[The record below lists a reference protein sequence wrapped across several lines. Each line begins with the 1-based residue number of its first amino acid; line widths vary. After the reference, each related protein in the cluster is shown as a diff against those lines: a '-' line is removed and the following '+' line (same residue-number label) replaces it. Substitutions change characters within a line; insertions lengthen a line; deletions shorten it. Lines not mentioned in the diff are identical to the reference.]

1 MCGLVGMWSTRLR
14 DWSQVAYNGL
24 SAVRHRG
31 QDGFGFVGWQQGF
44 WHFHQLGAIPTVSPI
59 SAMDE
64 MFGVLGHTRYATM
77 GSQQIASLQPMVYQ
91 GKHMSMAMA
100 HNGNVVSY
108 RDNVAYIRQ
117 QGMEIE
123 SDNDLEVLAK
133 IWIHGY
139 ESSNATDIMQ
149 KMLDATSAVFQQC
162 TGAYS
167 TIGLCEDGLL
177 AFRDPQGIRP
187 LVIGYLDEGNTR
199 HYAIASE
206 TVAFDAMGYRYL
218 RDIEQGEF
226 VWIDTEGQLHARH
239 VLRQPMRAC
248 MFEWVY
254 FAHKNSQWYSHS
266 IAQVREQFGRLLA
279 QKIDTEIRK
288 HIDFVS
294 AIPSTSVET
303 AMILAKELDKPYK
316 QIVQAQSSTRSFI
329 ASSVVQRNDIL
340 RQKFTVDGKFMDSTV
355 LLVDDSLVRGNT
367 VKQVVQLLNMH
378 GVRSVY
384 LAITCPPLR
393 NPCQY
398 GIALHSTDEFV
409 ANQAISIEAVLG
421 VEKIVFLDKADVES
435 CLPHVS
441 LCWKCVETREL

>member
-1 MCGLVGMWSTRLR
+1 MCGLVGMWSVRPR

-24 SAVRHRG
+24 SALRHRG
-31 QDGFGFVGWQQGF
+31 QDGFGFVGWQQKF
-44 WHFHQLGAIPTVSPI
+44 LHVHQLGEIPTVSPI
-59 SAMDE
+59 SEMDE

-91 GKHMSMAMA
+91 GKHMSVAMA

-108 RDNVAYIRQ
+108 IDNVAYIRQ
-117 QGMEIE
+117 QGMEVE
-123 SDNDLEVLAK
+123 SDNDIEVLAK

-139 ESSNATDIMQ
+139 EASNATAIMQ
-149 KMLDATSAVFQQC
+149 KMVDATSAVFRQC

-167 TIGLCEDGLL
+167 TIGICEYGLI
-177 AFRDPQGIRP
+177 AFRDPEGIRP

-226 VWIDTEGQLHARH
+226 VWIDTEGTLHAQS
-239 VLRQPMRAC
+239 VLRQPMRSC

-254 FAHKNSQWYSHS
+254 FAHKNSRRYEQS
-266 IAQVREQFGRLLA
+266 IAQVREQFGLLLA
-279 QKIDTEIRK
+279 KKIDE
-288 HIDFVS
+288 HILKSIDVVC

-303 AMILAKELDKPYK
+303 AMVLAKEIERPYK
-316 QIVQAQSSTRSFI
+316 HIVQAQLSTRSFI
-329 ASSVVQRNDIL
+329 ASSMAQRNDIL
-340 RQKFTVDGKFMDSTV
+340 QQKFTVEEQVRDSTV

-367 VKQVVQLLNMH
+367 VKQVVQLLKIH
-378 GVRSVY
+378 GVRYVY

-398 GIALHSTDEFV
+398 GIALHSTDEFIV
-409 ANQAISIEAVLG
+409 NQPISVENVLG

-441 LCWKCVETREL
+441 LCWKCVETR